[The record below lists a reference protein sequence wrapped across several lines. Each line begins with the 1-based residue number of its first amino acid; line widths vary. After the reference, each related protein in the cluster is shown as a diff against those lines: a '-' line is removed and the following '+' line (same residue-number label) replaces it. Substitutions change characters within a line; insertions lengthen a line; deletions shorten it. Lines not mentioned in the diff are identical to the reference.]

1 MKLLAG
7 GLVFDFARR
16 TFIMGI
22 LNVTPD
28 SFSDGG
34 LHMDPGRAVEH
45 ALEMVSLG
53 ADIIDIGGESTRPGS
68 FPVSEETEI
77 SRTVPVI
84 RALRKI
90 SSVPVSID
98 TYRSAVARAA
108 LDAGADIINDISGL
122 RFDGSMPGLAARYK
136 APVVLMHI
144 KGTPKDMQKNPVYEA
159 LIPEILDYLRGSIRI
174 ATEAGV
180 ERDKII
186 IDPGI
191 GFGKT
196 TSHNLEILKNLRI
209 FTGLGLPVLV
219 GPSRKAFIGNVNGG
233 LPPDERLE
241 GTLAALSASILN
253 GADIVR
259 VHDVKEAVRAARVA
273 DAIKRAPGIN

>member
-1 MKLLAG
+1 
-7 GLVFDFARR
+7 
-16 TFIMGI
+16 MGI

-34 LHMDPGRAVEH
+34 LHMDPGAAVEH
-45 ALEMVSLG
+45 ALEMASLG

-68 FPVSEETEI
+68 LPVNEEMEI
-77 SRTVPVI
+77 GRTAPVI
-84 RALRKI
+84 RALRKR

-108 LDAGADIINDISGL
+108 LDAGADIINDISGM
-122 RFDGSMPGLAARYK
+122 RFDSAMPGLAASYK

-159 LIPEILDYLRGSIRI
+159 LIPEILDYLRGSVRI
-174 ATEAGV
+174 AIEAGV
-180 ERDKII
+180 ERDKIM

-196 TSHNLEILKNLRI
+196 TPQNLEILKNLDI
-209 FTGLGLPVLV
+209 FTGLELPILV
-219 GPSRKAFIGNVNGG
+219 GPSRKAFIGNVSGG
-233 LPPDERLE
+233 LPVGERLE
-241 GTLAALSASILN
+241 GTLAALSAAILN

-259 VHDVKEAVRAARVA
+259 VHDVKEAARAARVA
-273 DAIKRAPGIN
+273 DAIKRARSF

>member
-1 MKLLAG
+1 MKLQAG
-7 GLVFDFARR
+7 GHIFDFSKR

-34 LHMDPGRAVEH
+34 LHMDPEAAVEH
-45 ALEMVSLG
+45 ALEMASLG

-68 FPVSEETEI
+68 LPVNEEMEI
-77 SRTVPVI
+77 GRTAPVI
-84 RALRKI
+84 RALRKR

-108 LDAGADIINDISGL
+108 LDAGADIINDISGM
-122 RFDGSMPGLAARYK
+122 RFDSAMPGLAASYK

-159 LIPEILDYLRGSIRI
+159 LIPEMLDYLRGSVRI
-174 ATEAGV
+174 AIEAGV

-196 TSHNLEILKNLRI
+196 TPQNLEILKNLDI
-209 FTGLGLPVLV
+209 FTGLELPILV
-219 GPSRKAFIGNVNGG
+219 GPSRKAFIGNVSGG
-233 LPPDERLE
+233 LPVGERLE
-241 GTLAALSASILN
+241 GTLAALSAAILN

-259 VHDVKEAVRAARVA
+259 VHDVKEAARAARVA
-273 DAIKRAPGIN
+273 DAIKRARSF